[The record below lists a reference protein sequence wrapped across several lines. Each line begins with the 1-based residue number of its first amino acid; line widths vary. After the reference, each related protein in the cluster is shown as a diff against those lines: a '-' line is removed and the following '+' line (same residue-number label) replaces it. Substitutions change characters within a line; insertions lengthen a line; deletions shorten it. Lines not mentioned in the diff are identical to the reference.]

1 MGISISEMNIS
12 SSVTTLSYSAMIME
26 TIMKRRFL
34 FSGRPDSFTAVGY
47 QTLAFIQVLENQKT
61 VKKMDKSDKTG
72 KSRETAQFKIH

>member
-1 MGISISEMNIS
+1 MDISISEMYIS

-61 VKKMDKSDKTG
+61 VKKMDKSGKTG
-72 KSRETAQFKIH
+72 KSREMEQFKIH